1 MPVPKRIVAATD
13 FSEHSDRALRYALD
27 IAGACEAQVFLV
39 HVVQTIQQ
47 CVTDYCISERTV
59 RQIEELSTQA
69 SREKMRKEVE
79 NLTRIRRVGI
89 TFDVRTGNP
98 AEEILKEQEDKKA
111 ELIVVGSHG
120 RSGFI
125 SHITGSV
132 ADRVVHQARCPVLL
146 VR

>member
-1 MPVPKRIVAATD
+1 MPVPKRIVVATD

-27 IAGACEAQVFLV
+27 LAGACDAQVFFV
-39 HVVQTIQQ
+39 HVVETIQQ
-47 CVTDYCISERTV
+47 CVTDYCINESTV
-59 RQIEELSTQA
+59 RQIEEQSAQV

-79 NLTRIRRVGI
+79 SLTRIRRVNI

-98 AEEILKEQEDKKA
+98 AEEILKEQEDKEA
-111 ELIVVGSHG
+111 ELVVVGSHG

-125 SHITGSV
+125 GHITGSV
-132 ADRVVHQARCPVLL
+132 ADRVVHHARCPVLL

>member
-13 FSEHSDRALRYALD
+13 FSEHSDRALRYTLD
-27 IAGACEAQVFLV
+27 LAKACDAQVFLV
-39 HVVQTIQQ
+39 YVVETIQQ
-47 CVTDYCISERTV
+47 CVTDYCISEETV
-59 RQIEELSTQA
+59 RQIEEQSAHA

-79 NLTRIRRVGI
+79 GLTRIRRVDI

-125 SHITGSV
+125 RHITGSV
-132 ADRVVHQARCPVLL
+132 ADRIVHQARCPVLL